1 MCTIQA
7 RPQRS
12 QEWGLFTEREGLIK
26 CTWGDTL
33 LKFSGPS
40 PLRGYLS

>member
-33 LKFSGPS
+33 LILWTLPFE
-40 PLRGYLS
+40 GYLS